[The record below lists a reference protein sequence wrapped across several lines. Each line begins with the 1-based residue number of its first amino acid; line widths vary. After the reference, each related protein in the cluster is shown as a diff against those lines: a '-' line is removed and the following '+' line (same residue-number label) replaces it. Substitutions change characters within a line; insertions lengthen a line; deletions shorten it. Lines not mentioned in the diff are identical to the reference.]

1 MVTTGTQTYITSD
14 LLSTLLSK
22 PKMVSIC
29 SQIDPVKLVMNKD
42 EKAKGN
48 ENEKERETVSI
59 NMQTALAIDRGD
71 EDSDQ
76 EQSENESDGGESCDE
91 ESGSDDNYSI
101 RSPAKGFPAKDRV
114 LDDEPIILTSEK
126 SVKDQLKFIICEESI
141 ARTFALCLKCESR
154 CSVLVTSVIG
164 SYCKILISCSASAGH
179 NISWSTGPLMNRLP
193 AFNLLMAASILSTGM
208 ESNKT
213 IRFMESLNILS
224 IKRRELSNIQSAYVI
239 PAVVS
244 VWKMEQHKLLD
255 GLNGKPVEIA
265 SDMRVDSPGH
275 CGLLGA
281 GSTLDVD
288 RNVILDTQIIKV
300 ILLVIK

>member
-1 MVTTGTQTYITSD
+1 MTS
-14 LLSTLLSK
+14 
-22 PKMVSIC
+22 
-29 SQIDPVKLVMNKD
+29 
-42 EKAKGN
+42 G
-48 ENEKERETVSI
+48 
-59 NMQTALAIDRGD
+59 
-71 EDSDQ
+71 EDS
-76 EQSENESDGGESCDE
+76 EMEGC
-91 ESGSDDNYSI
+91 
-101 RSPAKGFPAKDRV
+101 PAKDRV
-114 LDDEPIILTSEK
+114 LDAEPIILTSEK
-126 SVKDQLKFIICEESI
+126 SVKDQLKFIVCEESI
-141 ARTFALCLKCESR
+141 AKTFALCLKCESR

-213 IRFMESLNILS
+213 IRFMESLN
-224 IKRRELSNIQSAYVI
+224 RELSNIQSAYVI

-244 VWKMEQHKLLD
+244 VWKREQHKLLD
-255 GLNGKPVEIA
+255 GLKGKPVEIA
-265 SDMRVDSPGH
+265 SNMRVDSPGH

-300 ILLVIK
+300 IL